1 MKYSDVQD
9 YLTTPVACETN
20 DNKFALK
27 TISSSKDRSL
37 LFKFVESNHSTSF
50 LSSPFVKWNQ
60 ETWTLSYTKYDPG
73 VFQNWIPIA
82 NGYVGA
88 AMAAIGPMF
97 EEAFQSNGTGTRS
110 FNGWPLYNPRITFAT
125 VSGFWDIQKNA
136 TGYNFPELS
145 QNGWDSFIS
154 GIPHPTSILFS
165 FFGQELNNSVKI
177 SEISNFNSSINMR
190 DGVNEWH
197 YTWTPGVHSHKTSFD
212 IQYKVIAQRNIPNI
226 WAIEAR
232 ISASND
238 INGTVTDLLDGRSSI
253 RSYLNA
259 RGIDQRNED
268 NFHTIYTS
276 VHPDGLENTTAWLVS
291 GVDFN
296 NKYIDIDSRRLAVHG
311 PLHSH
316 DKCADST
323 IGQTFDIFLKKNE
336 PVVLH
341 KFVSVASTDKFS
353 QPEKTARLM
362 LRSVMRS
369 GFNNLLENHV
379 ITWRELLSVEKVDD
393 FRDPVTGKLPEGTE
407 ENYIKYLQISAVANP
422 YYLLSNLRPD
432 DKSNLNDDSIAVCG
446 LTSDCY
452 GGQNFWDAPTW
463 MAPGIAVTF
472 PGYAKQINN
481 LYKKKYPQALENAK
495 IYSYPKGSALYPW
508 TSGRYGNCTA
518 TGPCVDYEYH
528 KNLDIAMSL
537 HQLKSITGNDTWFWE
552 GPNSAATIV
561 DSVATSMS
569 HLLSY
574 NHTTKSFWIYNM
586 TDPDEYANHINN
598 GAFTLAATAKVLSL
612 ANSLKKEKGLPI
624 VDLWEFQRE
633 NIKLPVAESN
643 VTLEYEGMNNSV
655 VVKQADVILISYINY
670 YTNYPVYRQVL
681 DLNYYALK
689 QSPDGPA
696 MTYSVYASVANK
708 YVGQGSASFT
718 YTLKAILPYLRAPWF
733 QMSEQ
738 SDDNLS
744 KNGRPHP
751 PAFPFLTGHGGANQ
765 IVPFGFLGLNLDGP
779 VLTIDPSLPPQISYL
794 KTRTMHF
801 NGATFFVM
809 MNNSHSTITRIP
821 TVFSSGLED
830 SYGNSTMPFC
840 IGHFKKCSTPYEI
853 GLNEALTFTNRM
865 DWKISSYANNI
876 IQNQPA
882 WSKDDHMNG
891 ELPLAAVDGSTATF
905 WQPQKD
911 NSTFLFIDTNSIAPT
926 FIKRIHFYWGLRH
939 SKAVAVFVSNST
951 DWQNQGGYMMVGKN
965 NQIRASNPFSI
976 ELEKN
981 SRVVPVAGN
990 ETTIFPEQP
999 MWTGRFLRIQITG
1012 CSTEDG
1018 KGATV
1023 GEISVIG

>member
-1 MKYSDVQD
+1 MMIGITLFLFLV
-9 YLTTPVACETN
+9 
-20 DNKFALK
+20 
-27 TISSSKDRSL
+27 
-37 LFKFVESNHSTSF
+37 FKFVESNPSSSHF
-50 LSSPFVKWNQ
+50 SSPFVKWNQ
-60 ETWTLSYTKYDPG
+60 DTWTLSYTKYDPG
-73 VFQNWIPIA
+73 VFQNWMAIA

-88 AMAAIGPMF
+88 AMAAIGPMY
-97 EEAFQSNGTGTRS
+97 EEASRTDGTGVTSR
-110 FNGWPLYNPRITFAT
+110 NGWPLYNPRITFST
-125 VSGFWDIQKNA
+125 VSGFWDIQENA
-136 TGYNFPELS
+136 TGSNFPELS

-165 FFGQELNNSVKI
+165 FFGQELNNSIRI
-177 SEISNFNSSINMR
+177 SDISNFNSSINMR

-197 YTWTPGVHSHKTSFD
+197 YTWTPTVVHSHNISFD
-212 IQYKVIAQRNIPNI
+212 IHYKVITHRNIPNI

-232 ISASND
+232 VSASD
-238 INGTVTDLLDGRSSI
+238 DVNGTVTDLLDGRSSL

-259 RGIDQRNED
+259 KGIDQKTDD

-296 NKYIDIDSRRLAVHG
+296 NKYIDINSRRKAAVHG
-311 PLHSH
+311 PLQH
-316 DKCADST
+316 DKRVDSTT

-353 QPEKTARLM
+353 RPEKTARLM
-362 LRSVMRS
+362 LKLALRS
-369 GFNNLLENHV
+369 GFNNLLKSHV
-379 ITWRELLSVEKVDD
+379 KAWRELLSVEKVDD
-393 FRDPVTGKLPEGTE
+393 FRDPVTRRLPEATG

-432 DKSNLNDDSIAVCG
+432 DQSNLNDNSISVCG

-463 MAPGIAVTF
+463 MAPGISVTF

-481 LYKKKYPQALENAK
+481 LYKKQYPQALENAN
-495 IYSYPKGSALYPW
+495 IYSFPKGSALYPW

-537 HQLKSITGNDTWFWE
+537 HQLKVITGNDTWFWE
-552 GPNSAATIV
+552 GPNSAAKIV

-586 TDPDEYANHINN
+586 TDPDEYANHVNN
-598 GAFTLAATAKVLSL
+598 GAFTLAATAKVLFL
-612 ANSLKKEKGLPI
+612 ANSLRNEQGLPI
-624 VDLWEFQRE
+624 IDLWEFQRE

-643 VTLEYEGMNNSV
+643 ITLEYEGMNNSV
-655 VVKQADVILISYINY
+655 IVKQADVILISYINY
-670 YTNYPVYRQVL
+670 HTNYPVSRQVL
-681 DLNYYALK
+681 DLDYYALK
-689 QSPDGPA
+689 QTPDGPA
-696 MTYSVYASVANK
+696 MTYSVFASVANK
-708 YVGQGSASFT
+708 FVGQGSASYT

-738 SDDNLS
+738 VDDNFA
-744 KNGRPHP
+744 KGRTHP
-751 PAFPFLTGHGGANQ
+751 AAFPFLTGNGGANQ

-779 VLTIDPSLPPQISYL
+779 VLIIDPSLPPQIPYL
-794 KTRTMHF
+794 RTRTMHF

-809 MNNSHSTITRIP
+809 MNNSNSTIVRIP
-821 TVFSSGLED
+821 TALSSGLKD
-830 SYGNSTMPFC
+830 GYGNGTMPFC
-840 IGHFKKCSTPYEI
+840 VGHFKKCDTPYEI
-853 GLNEALTFTNRM
+853 GLNEAITIWNRK

-876 IQNQPA
+876 IQNLPV
-882 WSKDDHMNG
+882 WSEDDHISG

-911 NSTFLFIDTNSIAPT
+911 NSAFLFIDTKQITSTSI
-926 FIKRIHFYWGLRH
+926 KKIHFYWGLRH
-939 SKAVAVFVSNST
+939 PKAVEVSVSNST
-951 DWQNQGGYMMVGKN
+951 DWQNREAYVMIGKI
-965 NQIRASNPFSI
+965 NQIRASNPYSVEI
-976 ELEKN
+976 ENN
-981 SRVVPVAGN
+981 SHVVPVTGN
-990 ETTIFPEQP
+990 ETTIILPEQSI
-999 MWTGRFLRIQITG
+999 WTGRFLRIEITG
-1012 CSTEDG
+1012 CSAEDG